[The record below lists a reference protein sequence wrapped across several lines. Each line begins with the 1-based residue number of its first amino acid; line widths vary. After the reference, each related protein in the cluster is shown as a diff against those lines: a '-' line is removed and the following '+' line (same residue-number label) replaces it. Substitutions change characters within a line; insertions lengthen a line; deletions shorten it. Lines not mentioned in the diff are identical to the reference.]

1 MSFLMLEGFDNFEIP
16 DLNSIGGWNGSPF
29 SYPDGR
35 IDGKGIKVIF
45 ANDVWM
51 SLAPGFVG
59 FAFKNVTGEPGI
71 FGRSGPIFWAMH
83 SLIPCPDP
91 TMVCPGTPYILDFK
105 VGIGLDSANRP
116 FVFTTG
122 WTDDGVCMIH
132 GTPHPEKCDKWVPD
146 ATVFYGWGE
155 TPALH
160 YDEWNY
166 LEINLGT
173 LELRLNGGTIVT
185 SSSTQTIHGTD
196 YSLSGIDDNRVYF
209 QVPTIQNSVE
219 FDDFYA
225 QDAGGDFVGD
235 VHVKT
240 VYPDAD
246 GHYTDWTPGP
256 GGSGTDHF
264 TRVDEETM
272 DGNLSYNSSGN
283 AGDRDSYIMQALG
296 VASGTVL
303 ATQLNLAAALG
314 NSDLEV
320 SFEAF
325 IRQAGTDYDGTGLIL
340 SAFDDTGDGYWRAS
354 FVSDTDPLGAPWSI
368 ANVDGDEYGIY
379 LAAVTPI

>member
-16 DLNSIGGWNGSPF
+16 DLNGIAGWNGTPF
-29 SYPDGR
+29 GYPTGR
-35 IDGKGIKVIF
+35 IDGKGINVIW

-51 SLAPGFVG
+51 SLAPEIVG
-59 FAFKNVTGEPGI
+59 FAFKNVTGEPG
-71 FGRSGPIFWAMH
+71 SGPIFYALS

-91 TMVCPGTPYILDFK
+91 TKVCPHTPYILNFK

-116 FVFTTG
+116 FVFTTS
-122 WTDDGVCMIH
+122 WTDDGACPGH
-132 GTPHPEKCDKWVPD
+132 ADKCDKWVPD

-166 LEINLGT
+166 LEFNIGT

-196 YSLSGIDDNRVYF
+196 YSASGIDDSRVYF
-209 QVPTIQNSVE
+209 DAPTISSSLD

-225 QDAGGDFVGD
+225 QDAGGGFVGD

-264 TRVDEETM
+264 TRVDEVTM
-272 DGNLSYNSSGN
+272 DGNLSYNLAET
-283 AGDRDSYIMQALG
+283 AGFRDSYIMQALG
-296 VASGTVL
+296 VASGTIL

-320 SFEAF
+320 SIQAF
-325 IRQAGTDYDGTGLIL
+325 IRQAGTDYDGTGLTL
-340 SAFDDTGDGYWRAS
+340 SAFDDTGSGYWRAS

-368 ANVDGDEYGIY
+368 ANVDGDEYGI
-379 LAAVTPI
+379 LLDAVTPR